1 MAFYILDS
9 SSQMQAM
16 TLPFGE
22 RLKRER
28 EMRGVTLDEIAVATR
43 ISPRFLEALENERWD
58 QLPGGVF
65 NRGFVRSVARFLGM
79 DEDSLVGEYALATR
93 GANEPTKWEQPVPSA
108 WHRRVAGVALI
119 AFLLAVFAGGWLAFY
134 RYGHKLF
141 GWLRSDPTAFAAHP
155 AANSSQ
161 NQRTQNVPLS
171 SAAAAPADET
181 ASPNPSGA
189 TAVDPADPQGLVLRV
204 EAGKEA
210 DINITADGA
219 TVFSG
224 ELKPGN
230 AQTFQAKD
238 QFQVSA
244 KDSSSVLLELNG
256 QTVPPLG
263 APGQPGSITLT
274 RNDLKKTPNA
284 R

>member
-1 MAFYILDS
+1 
-9 SSQMQAM
+9 MQAT

-43 ISPRFLEALENERWD
+43 ISPRFLEALENERWE

-93 GANEPTKWEQPVPSA
+93 GATEPAGWEEPAPSA

-119 AFLLAVFAGGWLAFY
+119 VLLLAVVAGGWLAFY
-134 RYGHKLF
+134 RYGHKVF
-141 GWLRSDPTAFAAHP
+141 GWLKSEPAALAAHP
-155 AANSSQ
+155 PVSSAPTQ
-161 NQRTQNVPLS
+161 STQNSEPTAS
-171 SAAAAPADET
+171 STTATDPAAPADPST
-181 ASPNPSGA
+181 AAAGDSANPQA
-189 TAVDPADPQGLVLRV
+189 LVLRV

-224 ELKPGN
+224 KLKPGN

-263 APGQPGSITLT
+263 APGQAGSITLT